1 MTDPRIAVLN
11 AADSGTHTS
20 RNFRRELP
28 GEILEYQ
35 VTDRELPDREDLDGC
50 VVTGSR
56 VSVYWDEPWI
66 EPLLEY
72 LADAVERG
80 LPTLGVCFGHQAVAS
95 ALGGRVEP
103 IGEYEIGYRT
113 VERVGDA
120 DVLAGLDREFTVF
133 TTHSDRVVELPPGA
147 RPIAENDY
155 GNHGFAC
162 DSART
167 VQFHPEYDRH
177 TAALVT
183 RGKDELPAEKKQRAL
198 DSITP
203 ENYRQAT
210 QAKRIFE
217 NFVDRVV
224 GSARSE
230 PACGIADD

>member
-1 MTDPRIAVLN
+1 MTGPRIAVLN

-28 GEILEYQ
+28 VDVVEFQATER
-35 VTDRELPDREDLDGC
+35 DLPAVEGLDGC

-56 VSVYWDEPWI
+56 ASAYSEEPWI
-66 EPLLEY
+66 DD
-72 LADAVERG
+72 LADWIAEAVDRG
-80 LPTLGVCFGHQAVAS
+80 LPTLGVCFGHQIVAR

-113 VERVGDA
+113 VERVGDS

-147 RPIAENDY
+147 RPIATNDY

-162 DSART
+162 GPART
-167 VQFHPEYDRH
+167 VQFHPEYDRR

-183 RGKDELPAEKKQRAL
+183 RQKDELPAATRERAL
-198 DSITP
+198 DSITAA
-203 ENYRQAT
+203 NYERARRAT
-210 QAKRIFE
+210 RIFQ
-217 NFVDRVV
+217 NFTDRVV
-224 GSARSE
+224 GADASADHR
-230 PACGIADD
+230 GVADD